1 MQHILWV
8 LLGRMDIM
16 TTVKSKLLVD
26 SQNSFLVYHFKS
38 LNLVQNSAMSLAVI
52 GGCSGDDA
60 VGTVFLGIKNVSF
73 CCFMAA
79 IKIFRRFIG
88 E

>member
-1 MQHILWV
+1 MEV
-8 LLGRMDIM
+8 GGE
-16 TTVKSKLLVD
+16 LVSPLPVAAAD
-26 SQNSFLVYHFKS
+26 
-38 LNLVQNSAMSLAVI
+38 SLAVI

-79 IKIFRRFIG
+79 I
-88 E
+88 

>member
-1 MQHILWV
+1 MEV
-8 LLGRMDIM
+8 GGE
-16 TTVKSKLLVD
+16 LV
-26 SQNSFLVYHFKS
+26 SPLPVAATN
-38 LNLVQNSAMSLAVI
+38 SLAAI
-52 GGCSGDDA
+52 CGCSGADA

>member
-1 MQHILWV
+1 MEV
-8 LLGRMDIM
+8 GGE
-16 TTVKSKLLVD
+16 LV
-26 SQNSFLVYHFKS
+26 SPLPVAATN
-38 LNLVQNSAMSLAVI
+38 SLAAI
-52 GGCSGDDA
+52 GGCSGADA
-60 VGTVFLGIKNVSF
+60 VETVFLGIKNVSF

>member
-1 MQHILWV
+1 MEV
-8 LLGRMDIM
+8 GGE
-16 TTVKSKLLVD
+16 LVSPLPVAAAD
-26 SQNSFLVYHFKS
+26 
-38 LNLVQNSAMSLAVI
+38 SLAVI

-79 IKIFRRFIG
+79 IKIFKRFIG

>member
-1 MQHILWV
+1 MEV
-8 LLGRMDIM
+8 GGE
-16 TTVKSKLLVD
+16 LVSPLPVAAAD
-26 SQNSFLVYHFKS
+26 
-38 LNLVQNSAMSLAVI
+38 SLAVI
-52 GGCSGDDA
+52 GGCSRDDA

>member
-1 MQHILWV
+1 MLLLLIFLKHILWV

-38 LNLVQNSAMSLAVI
+38 LNLVKNSAMNE
-52 GGCSGDDA
+52 
-60 VGTVFLGIKNVSF
+60 T
-73 CCFMAA
+73 
-79 IKIFRRFIG
+79 FITIAG
-88 E
+88 H

>member
-1 MQHILWV
+1 MVSPLPV
-8 LLGRMDIM
+8 AAAD
-16 TTVKSKLLVD
+16 
-26 SQNSFLVYHFKS
+26 
-38 LNLVQNSAMSLAVI
+38 SLAAI